1 MISRDKLVENLKVE
15 SNQGESYH
23 ETTEFMIQRK
33 ERDER
38 SRITRVGFKKSN
50 FSKLKELVHA
60 VLGREF

>member
-15 SNQGESYH
+15 SNQGERYH

-33 ERDER
+33 ERDEK

-50 FSKLKELVHA
+50 FSKLKELVHE

>member
-50 FSKLKELVHA
+50 FSKLKELVHE